1 MSVSESVYTDYV
13 KTMKYAEEL
22 MAVVRGIYPQLT
34 PTEAVNRVY
43 CDGVIT
49 REEWRLIRERYGK

>member
-34 PTEAVNRVY
+34 PTEAANRVY